1 MQVVLPYRP
10 PRTTVHTPALL
21 DLSTTNRMP
30 VVVMLS
36 PMRLCLLLPPTS
48 ASLSIRTLCHHSPLK
63 PTRPTAISCF
73 NPIRVASIS
82 LCPRLGDHHASAR
95 SHAPS
100 AYVTARFATTT
111 LLAERVYLKAQS
123 IPAII
128 SAMIT
133 RSYLGN
139 YNTTSGLH
147 VLDAGHATSI
157 IGSRLV
163 HAATTSTLS
172 ANISLIL
179 ARRLGPSNTNHSP
192 SRNTS

>member
-1 MQVVLPYRP
+1 MNLWASWRCETVVVLQLTLHEAKAGRS
-10 PRTTVHTPALL
+10 VLQAE
-21 DLSTTNRMP
+21 
-30 VVVMLS
+30 
-36 PMRLCLLLPPTS
+36 LPKIQS
-48 ASLSIRTLCHHSPLK
+48 RI
-63 PTRPTAISCF
+63 ISCF

-128 SAMIT
+128 SAMMT

-147 VLDAGHATSI
+147 VLDAGHATSV

-172 ANISLIL
+172 ASISLIL